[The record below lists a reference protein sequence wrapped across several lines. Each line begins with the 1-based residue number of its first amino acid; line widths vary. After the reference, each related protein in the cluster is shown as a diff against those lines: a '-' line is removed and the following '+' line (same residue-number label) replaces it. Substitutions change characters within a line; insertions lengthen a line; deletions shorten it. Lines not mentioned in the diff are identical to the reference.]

1 MQTNKATM
9 QTQEEDP
16 DFIAAR
22 LAAVQRSLD
31 MVCEAAAERERSD
44 EGDWLWAY
52 LQARR
57 GMAPSLLAKEKKT
70 HTVCFLTCQE
80 YSYERL
86 QKIRR
91 ADARRT
97 SRRLYLSRRAEY
109 ALKRGSEHVPSPYEG
124 RWDEAAWGEG
134 EWGKG
139 EWGSTTDPA
148 WQDSGFWLKP
158 EDDNISPIVVPRPLP
173 FYLL

>member
-1 MQTNKATM
+1 M

-52 LQARR
+52 LQAHR
-57 GMAPSLLAKEKKT
+57 A
-70 HTVCFLTCQE
+70 CQE

-97 SRRLYLSRRAEY
+97 SWCLYLSRRAEY